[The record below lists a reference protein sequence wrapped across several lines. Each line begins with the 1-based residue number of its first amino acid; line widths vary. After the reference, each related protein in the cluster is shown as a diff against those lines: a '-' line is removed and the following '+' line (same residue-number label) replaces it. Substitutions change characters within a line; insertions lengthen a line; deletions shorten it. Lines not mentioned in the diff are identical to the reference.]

1 MFGSKNS
8 GQLRWFLAALA
19 FVWAAAIAGNASAGN
34 KVTICHFPP
43 GNPSNYQQISIDAA
57 GVPAHL
63 AHGDFLGSC
72 ASDCNLNQTL
82 CSTPPDSCHQ
92 AGTCVA
98 STGLRQFPLQPDGMA
113 CTGNERVAMR
123 FVSDGACIA
132 VSSCPQTVNGFAN
145 PPGEYDTCSPD
156 DGGTC
161 IEEATNCGNLPDSS
175 VSTVTNPPTGCFAT
189 SVLNNLCVESC
200 NFTVCGDG
208 SPTTCG
214 NAVGCLTNI
223 DCPLKHRRHRPAQ
236 QCVTFHAARVLG
248 TILYMDEYQL
258 PAGDLCDPITAVIHL
273 RRRRRE
279 QGISLGSRR
288 ATDEALVGT
297 AAL

>member
-19 FVWAAAIAGNASAGN
+19 FVWAAAIAGIASADGT

-43 GNPSNYQQISIDAA
+43 GNHANFQQISIDAA

-63 AHGDFLGSC
+63 AHGDFLGPC
-72 ASDCNLNQTL
+72 ASDCNTNQTL

-92 AGTCVA
+92 AGTCYA
-98 STGLRQFPLQPDGMA
+98 STGLCQFPLQPDGMA
-113 CTGNERVAMR
+113 CTGTNGLRCD
-123 FVSDGACIA
+123 SCQDGACIA

-208 SPTTCG
+208 SLTTCG
-214 NAVGCLTNI
+214 NAVGCLTNT
-223 DCPLKHRRHRPAQ
+223 DCPAQ
-236 QCVTFHAARVLG
+236 TIGDTGLPNKCVTVSCSTGLG
-248 TILYMDEYQL
+248 GDTCIWTNINC
-258 PAGDLCDPITAVIHL
+258 PAGDLCDPMYGCYTP
-273 RRRRRE
+273 
-279 QGISLGSRR
+279 
-288 ATDEALVGT
+288 TPPT
-297 AAL
+297 P